1 MDRTAITDSSPL
13 SSYCLTINDSPVKP
27 DVLRFRGTEC
37 LSRPFSWR
45 IEFTTLQQVQGQDV
59 LLKYA
64 SFHMRDC
71 KVVHGIITGLEWLS
85 TSADQSHYAVTLES
99 RLGLLSRSRR
109 CAIYQ
114 ALSVPEVVEQ
124 VLRSHGLEGTD
135 FEFTLSRVYP
145 VRELITQ
152 WRETDLEFIQ
162 RILSEVGIWFRQ
174 EMNDVTELDVT
185 VFGDSQLHYIFN
197 GALPYHEPSG
207 LYDGAELCCWGV
219 RTWHNVVTA
228 KVSTG
233 DYNHRTALEPMDATV
248 SVRSPA
254 VSTGEHYRYAEPYLK
269 AGDDTDPEPETE
281 SGAFYARIRHERELN
296 KSAYLH
302 LFSNAY
308 WLSPGMVID
317 PVGANLRDLQDGVI
331 IAFASY
337 RGSRDSRLH
346 VSVWGMPYREEYCFR
361 PAEISRPEIHG
372 TIPGRVESRE
382 KHDPYA
388 HLDASGRYRVRI
400 DFNLE
405 ECEPGFAYPWLRM
418 MKPFAG
424 DEYGW
429 HMPLVDGAEVGVA
442 FHDGNPDR
450 PYIANAF
457 HDSEHADI
465 VTRDNRSQNILR
477 TAGGN
482 ELRMKDLRGE
492 EHIAL
497 TTPYG
502 ASQLNQGHITDEQGK
517 QRGSGFEL
525 RTDEHGVIR
534 VAKGLFVTADGQT
547 KAAGEVLDM
556 DTALREIEICQN
568 QLQALA
574 AAAEQAQALEADIA
588 SQIAMFNK
596 RLKPLNGMIHF
607 HGPEGVAFTSGEH
620 MQLAAAENI
629 AVNAG
634 GDISTGSM
642 GNTTIM
648 VGEKIGL
655 FARTGKLSVIAS
667 EGPVEVQAQNGEMH
681 LSAEQKLSITA
692 MGDILFA
699 GKKRVTLI
707 GGGSYL
713 RIEEGKIEYG
723 TDTTY
728 TRKIKRT
735 HLTAPATM
743 AVKMPVMPI
752 AEGYSEFFTLR
763 DQKTNEPLAGFPY
776 TLSFSGTT
784 LSGKTSDN
792 GQTQR
797 AWTHQSEKIE
807 LTPHPEQFRRELFCG
822 SYWDASTSLPLDFSD
837 NDKEE
842 S

>member
-1 MDRTAITDSSPL
+1 MLTDTTASGNASLSYYTLAINGSS
-13 SSYCLTINDSPVKP
+13 IMP
-27 DVLRFRGTEC
+27 DILRFRGTEC

-45 IEFTTLQQVQGQDV
+45 IEFTTSQHVNGEDV
-59 LLKYA
+59 LLKYG
-64 SFHMRDC
+64 SFHIRSG
-71 KVVHGIITGLEWLS
+71 KVVHGIITGFEWLS
-85 TSADQSHYAVTLES
+85 TSTDTSHYAVTLES
-99 RLGLLSRSRR
+99 RLALLSRSRR

-114 ALSVPEVVEQ
+114 NLSVPEVVEQ
-124 VLRSHGLEGTD
+124 VLRSHGLEGAD
-135 FEFTLSRVYP
+135 FEFTLSRHYP

-152 WRETDLEFIQ
+152 WRETDLQFIQ
-162 RILSEVGIWFRQ
+162 RILSEAGIWFRQ

-197 GALPYHEPSG
+197 GTLPYHEPSE
-207 LYDGAELCCWGV
+207 LYDAAELCCWGV
-219 RTWHNVVTA
+219 RTWHNVVTG
-228 KVSTG
+228 KVLAR
-233 DYNHRTALEPMDATV
+233 DYNHRTALEPMDVAV

-254 VSTGEHYRYAEPYLK
+254 VTTGGHYRYSEPYLN
-269 AGDDTDPEPETE
+269 AGEDSDPEPETE
-281 SGAFYARIRHERELN
+281 SGAFYTRIRHERELN

-302 LFSNAY
+302 LFSNAH
-308 WLSPGMVID
+308 WLSPGRVID
-317 PVGANLRDLQDGVI
+317 PAGANLHDLNDGVI
-331 IAFASY
+331 IVFTSY
-337 RGSRDSRLH
+337 RGSRDTRLY

-361 PAEISRPEIHG
+361 PAKIPRPEIHG

-388 HLDASGRYRVRI
+388 HPDESGRYRVRM

-418 MKPFAG
+418 MMPVAG
-424 DEYGW
+424 NEHGW
-429 HMPLVDGAEVGVA
+429 HMPLVDGTEVGVA
-442 FHDGNPDR
+442 FHNGDPDR

-477 TAGGN
+477 TAGSN
-482 ELRMKDLRGE
+482 ELRMEDLRGK

-502 ASQLNQGHITDEQGK
+502 ASQLSQGHITDEQGK
-517 QRGSGFEL
+517 PRGSGFEL
-525 RTDEHGVIR
+525 RTDEYGVIR
-534 VAKGLFVTADGQT
+534 VAKGLFITADGQAR
-547 KAAGEVLDM
+547 AAGEVLDRE
-556 DTALREIEICQN
+556 TALKEIEVCQS

-588 SQIAMFNK
+588 SQIAMFNE

-620 MQLAAAENI
+620 MQLTAAKNI

-648 VGEKIGL
+648 AGEKLGL

-667 EGPVEVQAQNGEMH
+667 EGPVEVQVQNGEMH

-713 RIEEGKIEYG
+713 KIEEGKIEYG

-728 TRKIKRT
+728 TRKIKRS
-735 HLTAPATM
+735 HLTASA
-743 AVKMPVMPI
+743 ALPVDYP
-752 AEGYSEFFTLR
+752 STT
-763 DQKTNEPLAGFPY
+763 KAGEHPVTTDVF
-776 TLSFSGTT
+776 SFS
-784 LSGKTSDN
+784 
-792 GQTQR
+792 
-797 AWTHQSEKIE
+797 
-807 LTPHPEQFRRELFCG
+807 
-822 SYWDASTSLPLDFSD
+822 
-837 NDKEE
+837 
-842 S
+842 